1 MKLVVRLA
9 ILAATAAVLVKV
21 VRSRRA
27 VEVWHMAADVPPE
40 GASVATKESTQ
51 GP

>member
-1 MKLVVRLA
+1 MRLIVLLAVV
-9 ILAATAAVLVKV
+9 AVAVMI

-27 VEVWHMAADVPPE
+27 VEVWHMAADQP
-40 GASVATKESTQ
+40 VA